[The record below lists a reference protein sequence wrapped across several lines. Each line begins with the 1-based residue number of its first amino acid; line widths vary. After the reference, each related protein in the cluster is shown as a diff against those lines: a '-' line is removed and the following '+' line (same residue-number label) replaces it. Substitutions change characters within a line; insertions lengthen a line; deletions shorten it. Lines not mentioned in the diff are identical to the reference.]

1 MAIFSTKL
9 NIQLDNKYSVIITC
23 ENKEEFIA
31 NTINSCL
38 ESANGYNIK
47 IFVVYTFLKN
57 EIFLKSN
64 FKKFNN
70 IIFLK
75 IPFKK
80 NKPTQDQL
88 FKIES
93 TLKYINNEW
102 VLLLDGDD
110 IFLKNKISVLN
121 KLNLNKNF
129 IYLHNHIIKK
139 KNNFK
144 YIELKTY
151 KKFYFYKK
159 LFNDW
164 PQKINTS
171 SIVISGHLIKK
182 FFKNHKP
189 YKWKYLAVDL
199 QIILFYFYKNKLK
212 FLNQTLISKLEDS
225 NNLDQTFSNMK
236 TKIYWERRM
245 EQHKLTKELSGKINF
260 LDKLLTFIM
269 KKIFR

>member
-1 MAIFSTKL
+1 MVISSTKS
-9 NIQLDNKYSVIITC
+9 NRQFNNKYSVIITC
-23 ENKEEFIA
+23 ENKEEFLV

-38 ESANGYNIK
+38 ESANGYNVK

-57 EIFLKSN
+57 EVFLKSN
-64 FKKFNN
+64 FNKFNN

-121 KLNLNKNF
+121 KLNLQKNF
-129 IYLHNHIIKK
+129 AYLHNHIIQT
-139 KNNFK
+139 KNNFE

-151 KKFYFYKK
+151 KKLYFYKK

-189 YKWKYLAVDL
+189 YKWKYLAVDS
-199 QIILFYFYKNKLK
+199 QIILFFFYKNKMK
-212 FLNQTLISKLEDS
+212 YLNQILTRKLEDI
-225 NNLDQTFSNMK
+225 NNLDQTFSNLK
-236 TKIYWERRM
+236 TKMYWKRRM
-245 EQHKLTKELSGKINF
+245 EQHKLTYELSGKINF
-260 LDKLLTFIM
+260 MDKFLTLVM
-269 KKIFR
+269 TKIFK